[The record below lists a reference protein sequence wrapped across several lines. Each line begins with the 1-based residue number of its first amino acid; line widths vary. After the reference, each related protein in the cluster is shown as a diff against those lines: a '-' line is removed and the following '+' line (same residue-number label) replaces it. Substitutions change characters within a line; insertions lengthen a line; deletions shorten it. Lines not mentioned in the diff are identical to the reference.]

1 MGEIAKCHIRVC
13 HLLPANIGSRE
24 PLLRKIIRVAGRTAE
39 LGRASAFTVARAR
52 SVLED
57 AQPRFQFMNIFVTG
71 GAGYIGSIC
80 VEELLN
86 AGHAVTVFDNLSEGH
101 KEAVDPR
108 ASFVLGD
115 LMDLPGLVR
124 ALSSSEAEAVMHFA
138 ANALVGESMSNPV
151 KYFRNNVTGG
161 LHLLEAMAQTNV
173 KKIVFSSTCATFGTP
188 DRVPID
194 ETLPQRPI
202 NPYGESKLMFEQM
215 LRWFDE
221 IHGVKY
227 VALRYFNA
235 AGASGRFGEDH
246 RIETHLIPN
255 ILKVALG
262 QKESVSVFGTDYPT
276 PDGTCIRDYIHIL
289 DLAQAH
295 MLALQAQ
302 GSAKYNLGTGGGTSV
317 REVIAACAQ
326 ITARPIR
333 VIEEPRRPGD
343 PARLIAS
350 SEKIHSELGWTPKF
364 QAIEPI
370 IESAWKWHLAHPTGY
385 R

>member
-1 MGEIAKCHIRVC
+1 MV
-13 HLLPANIGSRE
+13 
-24 PLLRKIIRVAGRTAE
+24 
-39 LGRASAFTVARAR
+39 
-52 SVLED
+52 
-57 AQPRFQFMNIFVTG
+57 MNIFVTG

-86 AGHAVTVFDNLSEGH
+86 AGHKVTVFDNLTEGH
-101 KEAVDPR
+101 KAALDPR
-108 ASFVLGD
+108 AHFVHGD
-115 LMDLPGLVR
+115 LDHPATVTA
-124 ALSSSEAEAVMHFA
+124 ALAQSKAEAVMHFA
-138 ANALVGESMSNPV
+138 ANALVGESMTNPV

-161 LHLLEAMAQTNV
+161 LHLLEAMVACDV

-235 AGASGRFGEDH
+235 AGASAQFGEDH

-262 QKESVSVFGTDYPT
+262 QKEDVSIFGTDYPT

-295 MLALQAQ
+295 MLAL
-302 GSAKYNLGTGGGTSV
+302 GRSESAKYNLGTGGGTSV
-317 REVIAACAQ
+317 REVIAACEKV
-326 ITARPIR
+326 TGRPIR
-333 VIEEPRRPGD
+333 VLEQPRRPGD

-350 SEKIHSELGWTPKF
+350 SEKIHAELGWSPRF
-364 QAIEPI
+364 QSIQPI
-370 IESAWKWHLAHPTGY
+370 IESAWNWHLAHPHGY
-385 R
+385 QD